1 MQIKCDVSKL
11 PKPLLPPTR
20 DKKGYLNAEE
30 KREAQETIKKLRQQ
44 VEWDKTLKRRAAQRR
59 KEAAERVRNT
69 YTPEVDARIIAMLK
83 SGMKHKEIAEELGVS
98 TPSVSSRILRLN
110 GGRKRYGGAFFYTPE
125 QDALIKEMRAQGKS
139 YREIGRR
146 LGKSK
151 DAVWKR
157 AKVIM

>member
-1 MQIKCDVSKL
+1 MRIKCDISKL

-20 DKKGYLNAEE
+20 DKRREIDEQERKEFMEALKQLKNQQGWFNSVKKTAAE
-30 KREAQETIKKLRQQ
+30 
-44 VEWDKTLKRRAAQRR
+44 RR
-59 KEAAERVRNT
+59 KEAAEKVKKT

-83 SGMKHKEIAEELGVS
+83 SGMTHKEIAKEIGVS

-110 GGRKRYGGAFFYTPE
+110 GGRKRYGGAFFYTPA
-125 QDALIKEMRAQGKS
+125 QDAVIREMRKQGKS
-139 YREIGRR
+139 YREIGEQ

-151 DAVWKR
+151 DSVWKR